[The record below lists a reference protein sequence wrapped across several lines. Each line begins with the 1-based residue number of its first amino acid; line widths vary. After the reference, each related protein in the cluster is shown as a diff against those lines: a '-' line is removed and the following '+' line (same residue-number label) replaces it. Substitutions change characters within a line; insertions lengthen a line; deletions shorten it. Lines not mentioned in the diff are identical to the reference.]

1 MANVGYIR
9 VSTVDQNTARQLD
22 NLQLDKVFTEH
33 KSGKNKDREQLK
45 ALIDYVRDG
54 DTVHVHSIDRLARNL
69 VDLKELVSL
78 LNDKGVSVHFHKEG
92 MKFNGDK
99 SDSMTNLLFNILGS
113 FAEFERELMLERQR
127 EGIAKAKEEGK
138 YKGRKSISEEKK
150 KKILELLAE
159 NGQTKE
165 AIAKAVGV
173 GVATVYRVKNELSLG

>member
-22 NLQLDKVFTEH
+22 SLQLDKIFTEH
-33 KSGKNKDREQLK
+33 KSGKDKERDQLK
-45 ALIDYVRDG
+45 AMIDYVRDG
-54 DTVHVHSIDRLARNL
+54 DTIHVHSIDRLARNL
-69 VDLKELVSL
+69 ADLKEIVNTI
-78 LNDKGVSVHFHKEG
+78 NDKGVSVQFHKEG

-138 YKGRKSISEEKK
+138 YKGRVKTVDDVSIR
-150 KKILELLAE
+150 LAM
-159 NGQTKE
+159 
-165 AIAKAVGV
+165 AKDGASFRK
-173 GVATVYRVKNELSLG
+173 VAKELSVSLSTVQRAMKG

>member
-22 NLQLDKVFTEH
+22 GLKLDKVFTEH
-33 KSGKNKDREQLK
+33 KSGKDKEREQLN
-45 ALIDYVRDG
+45 ALLEYVREG
-54 DTVHVHSIDRLARNL
+54 DTVNVHSIDRLARNL
-69 VDLKELVSL
+69 ADLKELVNL

-127 EGIAKAKEEGK
+127 EGIAKAQEEGK
-138 YKGRKSISEEKK
+138 YKGRI
-150 KKILELLAE
+150 KKIDDDAIRSAMNKEGASFRKVAKELNVSLS
-159 NGQTKE
+159 
-165 AIAKAVGV
+165 
-173 GVATVYRVKNELSLG
+173 TVQRAMKGEVQNA